1 MDSLALINGKVY
13 VEKGK
18 FAEAVYI
25 EDGII
30 KVVGDSE
37 EILGKTDW
45 DTEIID
51 CAGRTVIPGLN
62 DSHMHMLMVGTGL
75 MEVRTN
81 DVTSIDD
88 LVERCRKYIEENPEL
103 CKNGL
108 YSCGYNEDLFTEGE
122 RRFPDRHDLDRISTE
137 IPVVMARVCGHVTS
151 CNTKV
156 IEMLGLGKDAKPW
169 AGGTIVF
176 GEDGLPSGVFT
187 EQCGERLHD
196 TIPPHTKEDLKK
208 AFNMAQ
214 DYAISKGLT
223 SIQTNDVGESE
234 LGMDALFA
242 LIHEI
247 YDSGEGKLR
256 YRHQVACYDPKELQH
271 YIDTEWKNGKY
282 EDPRRLALGPLKLF
296 KDGSLGGRTALMR
309 HEYLDDPGNYG
320 VESIDDE
327 TMDTMC
333 KMAADA
339 GMQVVT
345 HSIGDAA
352 IEKVTAAY
360 EKVGANGI
368 NPLRHGIVHCQI
380 TDKEMLQRIR
390 DDNILVYY
398 QPVFLDYDLHAVIPR
413 VGRELSSTSYAF
425 KTARDMGIHCSYGT
439 DSPVEDCNPF
449 HCICHAV
456 TRKDT
461 KGEPYFGFFP
471 AECVSVEEAI
481 DDYTIGS
488 AYAEFAENFKGRI
501 KSGYLADLL
510 ILDTDIF
517 SCDPM
522 EIYDIL
528 PDVSIIGGEVVY
540 EKK

>member
-13 VEKGK
+13 IEKDK

-75 MEVRTN
+75 MEVKTS
-81 DVTSIDD
+81 DVTSIDE
-88 LVERCRKYIEENPEL
+88 LVDRCKKYMEDNPEL

-108 YSCGYNEDLFTEGE
+108 YSMGFNQDLFTEGE
-122 RRFPDRHDLDRISTE
+122 KRIPNRHDLDRISTD
-137 IPVVMARVCGHVTS
+137 IPVIMARVCGHVTS

-156 IEMLGLGKDAKPW
+156 IEMLGLEKGAQPW
-169 AGGTIVF
+169 DGGTVELE
-176 GEDGLPSGVFT
+176 EDGYPSGIFT
-187 EQCGERLHD
+187 EQCGERLHQ
-196 TIPPHTKEDLKK
+196 TIPPHTKEDIIK
-208 AFNMAQ
+208 AFTKAQ
-214 DYAISKGLT
+214 EYAISRGLT
-223 SIQTNDVGESE
+223 SIQTNDVGQCE
-234 LGMDALFA
+234 LGMDATFA
-242 LIHEI
+242 TIHEI
-247 YDSGEGKLR
+247 YDRGMGKLR
-256 YRHQVACYDPKELQH
+256 YRHQVCVSSPEELQH
-271 YIDTEWKNGKY
+271 FIDTEWKNGKY

-296 KDGSLGGRTALMR
+296 KDGSLGGRTALLR
-309 HEYLDDPGNYG
+309 HEYLDDPGNFG
-320 VESIDDE
+320 VESISDE
-327 TMDTMC
+327 CMDTMC

-339 GMQVVT
+339 GMQIIT
-345 HSIGDAA
+345 HSIGDGA
-352 IEKVTAAY
+352 IEKMINSY
-360 EKVGANGI
+360 EKVGATGV
-368 NPLRHGIVHCQI
+368 NPLRHAIVHCQI
-380 TDKEMLQRIR
+380 TDKELLQRIK
-390 DDNILVYY
+390 DDNILIFY

-425 KTARDMGIHCSYGT
+425 KSARDMGIHCSYGT

-461 KGEPYFGFFP
+461 NGEPYFGFFP

-501 KSGYLADLL
+501 KPGYLADML

-517 SCDPM
+517 SCDPL
-522 EIYDIL
+522 EIYDVL
-528 PDVSIIGGEVVY
+528 PDMTIIGGELVY
-540 EKK
+540 KKN